1 MKKKDIIFTLGLTIF
16 MGILWMIGELVMGL
30 WIAVIPVTHI
40 FWFAGIVLVTLIV
53 SVCHSMKEDESD
65 RKDPKQEKY
74 DRKVKKRK

>member
-40 FWFAGIVLVTLIV
+40 FWFVGIVLVTLIV

-74 DRKVKKRK
+74 DRKVRKRK